1 MRKTDI
7 AAIAIGLAGFAGA
20 ATAAPQSLLVASKGD
35 VPLLCEAGECAADIT
50 TICLQRD
57 RDMPRRGTVY
67 DIVAEANAERPLRIV
82 GLLADGGEVELAAS
96 AAPVSIAAERG
107 HLAVKLSV
115 PATVVDRFKLSQ
127 LIVRVSGPVVLAPR
141 ALPGDDNPQTEADL
155 AEAQDTLRPLAQEA
169 IAANPARMAVAAV
182 LHEAVN
188 ALPRLRATTP
198 ADHQAA
204 WRRAEASAFGA
215 GAEPVIEQARN
226 AFRACSSVALGSGRK
241 PHEEPTWE
249 KFTFRDCL
257 GTMHNGAVNPVNE
270 NYWKSLY
277 PGS

>member
-1 MRKTDI
+1 MRMI
-7 AAIAIGLAGFAGA
+7 SMAAVVIGLAGFAGT
-20 ATAAPQSLLVASKGD
+20 ATAAPQALLVASKGD

-57 RDMPRRGTVY
+57 REMPRKGTVY
-67 DIVAEANAERPLRIV
+67 DILTETDVERPLRIV
-82 GLLADGGEVELAAS
+82 GLLADGGEMELAAS

-107 HLAVKLSV
+107 HLAVKVSV
-115 PATVVDRFKLSQ
+115 PASVIDRFRLSQ
-127 LIVRVSGPVVLAPR
+127 LIARVSGPVVLAPR
-141 ALPGDDNPQTEADL
+141 PESGDENPQTETDL
-155 AEAQDTLRPLAQEA
+155 AQAQDTLRPVAEEV
-169 IAANPARMAVAAV
+169 IAAHPAKMAVAAV

-188 ALPRLRATTP
+188 ALPRLRTTTP

-204 WRRAEASAFGA
+204 WRHAAARVSGA
-215 GAEPVIEQARN
+215 GAEAAIEQARN
-226 AFRACSSVALGSGRK
+226 AFRACSSVSLGSDRK
-241 PHEEPTWE
+241 PNEAPTWE

-270 NYWKSLY
+270 TYWKSLY